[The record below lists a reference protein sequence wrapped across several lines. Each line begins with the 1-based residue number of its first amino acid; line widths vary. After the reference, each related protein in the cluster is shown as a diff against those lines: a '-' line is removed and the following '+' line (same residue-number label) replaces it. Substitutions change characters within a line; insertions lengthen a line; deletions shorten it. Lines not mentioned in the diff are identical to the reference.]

1 MAQLS
6 TGRVDIISRENGTLL
21 SQNST
26 NASRTILLSEPSVV
40 RVNATRAAV
49 TSFERQGDDLIL
61 HMQDGSVVRYQRFF
75 LNDENGEHSE
85 LVFDDGVNPPE
96 HAIFPAASEGADTT
110 AMALTPTYESLGN
123 IEPLLLADNALLG
136 DNLTTAAGIAGVLG
150 LAGVGIASAGG
161 GGGGG
166 GDDNNNGGGDGGNG
180 GGDGGGDGG
189 TPEPVEGTLTITQP
203 ISGDNYL
210 NAGEAQAALI
220 ISGTT
225 TGVTAGSTVTLTFNG
240 VNYTALVGSNG
251 RWSISIPA
259 SALANLTN
267 GTQNITATVTDVSG
281 AIVSDSADL
290 TVLVTLP
297 QPSLNPPFGDGTLDG
312 NEAGSDQ
319 TLTGNTG
326 VTGAGQTI
334 TITLGG
340 NTYTGT
346 VGNDGSWSVTI
357 PGSDLQSLPQGANTL
372 TLTVT
377 DAAGNSGTSSST
389 FNVNTAP
396 ASGTIDTPISGD
408 NQLNGDELQQDLL
421 VSGTGTAG
429 DRVTVTFDGVNYS
442 GVVQA
447 NGRWAIT
454 IPASALT
461 TLENGDYP
469 LSVSITN
476 AAGTTTQIG
485 NIPLAVDP
493 SLPSPTLTLDP
504 VAGDGILSGPEQGTP
519 LTLSGSGSP
528 GNTIAVTL
536 NDITYSTT
544 VGSDGSWSVTVPVSD
559 LAALAD
565 GGYVLNATATSPTG
579 GVITQQTLLNVDT
592 VAPTLSINTPI
603 AGDGYLNNAE
613 AGAPLAVSGSAEA
626 GSTVT
631 VTLDG
636 NEYTVTVPQNGEWS
650 VTIPADDLAALANGN
665 YTLTVSATDEI
676 GNVTTSGSA
685 LAVIADPALLP
696 VLTLDPFAGD
706 DVLDSAERG
715 TDQLVTG
722 SVTNVT
728 AGQTVTVTLNGID
741 YTGTVQAGGTWSVT
755 VPAADLADLAAGGQ
769 TLDVTVSDLAGNS
782 ASASGD
788 FTVQPAGGA
797 ALAIAPISDD
807 NYLNAAEAGAP
818 LTISGNAT
826 GVAAGSTVTVSF
838 NDATYTGTTDANG
851 AWSVSIPAADLTAL
865 SDGPLTV
872 TASVPDGN
880 GGTLSSDSTLNV
892 AIAPLPEPV
901 LDVPFGDGVLSGPEL
916 TQDQTLSGSTGIT
929 GGDQEVVVS
938 LNGNDY
944 PATVD
949 GDGNWTVTVPAND
962 LQELPAGSNPIVV
975 TVTDAAGNT
984 NSSTTPVTVET
995 SAPVLTIN
1003 PPSGDGVVN
1012 ASEQANPLVVSGST
1026 DAGGSVTVT
1035 LNNVDYP
1042 ATVSADGSWSVSL
1055 PASALQALADG
1066 RYDLSVTATGDN
1078 GNSTTALQPVTIAT
1092 AAPAF
1097 TIDPLA
1103 QDNIL
1108 NATEQ
1113 GQPLD
1118 ISGSGSAGDSVTVTL
1133 NGVNY
1138 TTNVGENG
1146 QWAVSVPAGALGA
1159 LSNDTNYPVNVL
1171 VSDANGNRTSDQTTL
1186 RVDNAPPALTIDD
1199 PSGDGILNAAEQ
1211 QQPLALTG
1219 SGEVGNTITVT
1230 VDGQSFTGTVGVNGQ
1245 WAVEIP
1251 SATLIGLEEGPNAI
1265 NITARDASGNTTT
1278 EQVNLTVN
1286 TGAANPPAVTI
1297 AVDTFAGNGVLDSA
1311 EQQVAQVLTG
1321 TTTNVPAGQT
1331 VTVTLNDAIFTG
1343 LVDGDGNWSV
1353 TLPVEALNGL
1363 SDGSQTLSVSVNDV
1377 AGNSASASDSFT
1389 VNTAISGIAM
1399 APLAGDGYLNATEAA
1414 QDLVINGTSINVPV
1428 GGTVEVTFN
1437 GAIFTG
1443 TVGAN
1448 GAWSVTVPAENLTGL
1463 DDGPLSV
1470 SASVTDNTG
1479 ATLTSNAAL
1488 NVAVAAQPTVT
1499 VNPPFG
1505 DGYLNAEQITQD
1517 GVLTGNTG
1525 VSGSGQ
1531 AVTVTLGDNTYNGN
1545 VAPDGSWS
1553 VTLPAADLA
1562 ALDEGANNLA
1572 VTVSD
1577 AAGNSASG
1585 NATVTVDTSAPPV
1598 TVTTPISGGTLN
1610 ASEVTQP
1617 LDLAGNGEAGSNIT
1631 VNLNGTDYTTTV
1643 GGDGNWTLTIPAA
1656 DLGALPDGSYTLSV
1670 TGSDAAGNATTVTTP
1685 LAVKAAAASLPTI
1698 TLDSFA
1704 GNNVLD
1710 GAEQQTAQLI
1720 SGTTTNVEPGQ
1731 TVTVTLSGQDYSA
1744 TVQADGGWS
1753 VSVPAADLADVANG
1767 TATISATV
1775 SDAAGNAASQT
1786 LDITVNNALS
1796 GIAIAPLS
1804 DDGYLNAT
1812 EAASDLL
1819 ISGSSN
1825 NLANGTPVT
1834 VSFNDRTYTTTV
1846 GANGA
1851 WSVTVPATALAGLPD
1866 GNLPVTVSATD
1877 AAGNAVSN
1885 SSNLA
1890 VQINNLPDTTLQTP
1904 FGDGVI
1910 NAAESAAPQQLQ
1922 GNTGL
1927 TGSGQSVTVTLDGND
1942 YSGTVDANGNWSV
1955 TLPAEALGALPSG
1968 ESPLLVTVSDAA
1980 GNTSTLD
1987 SSVTVDTTPPTLT
2000 INAIAGDNRINAVE
2014 AAAPVTVSGSSTAG
2028 EGQTVTVAL
2037 NGQTWTT
2044 ETDANGDWTLDL
2056 PAGALA
2062 GINNGDYP
2070 LTVTVTDA
2078 AGNPATSS
2086 STLTVQNTQLAPT
2099 ITTPFG
2105 DGYLNSSEAENAQTL
2120 SGTSGATGAGQSVIV
2135 ALDGVDYPATVD
2147 NNGNWTLTLDADTL
2161 QDLESGV
2168 LPIVVTVTDA
2178 AGNVGTV
2185 ENAVSIDYSAPTLT
2199 LDAVAVDNR
2208 INAAETLQ
2216 DLVISG
2222 TASQSEVGQTVTV
2235 NFNGQP
2241 LQTVVLNGGSWRVTV
2256 PASVLQGLPDGETP
2270 LSVTLT
2276 DAAGNVTTV
2285 DRPITVVANPDN
2297 LPTLTLDPVS
2307 TDDYL
2312 NQAEAGQALTLTGSS
2327 SDLASGQTV
2336 TVTLNGA
2343 SYTGTV
2349 DADGDWSVTVPQA
2362 AVAQLADGAQNFIVR
2377 AADIAGNPTVV
2388 EGSFTVVASAA
2399 SQPTISVDPLTDDD
2413 IVNAQE
2419 AAQGLTVTGSSQRLP
2434 EGTTLTVT
2442 LNGEEYTAT
2451 VDADGNWSATVPA
2464 EAAQALPQGNNS
2476 LTVSGAD
2483 VAGNPAQSTDNFTVD
2498 TNPPILFDVEAVVG
2512 ADGILNQP
2520 EALAGINITGLTAAG
2535 QQVTV
2540 TLNGRTYTGTADG
2553 GGGFIIPIPGGDLL
2567 ALADGPISAV
2577 VSVSDANGNVNSS
2590 SADFTVA
2597 INTLPTLTLDAP
2609 FTDGII
2615 SAAEAAVDQTLSGS
2629 ATNLTEGTSVT
2640 IAIGT
2645 LSYITTV
2652 DADGN
2657 WQVTVPADDLS
2668 GLPDGTTQIVV
2679 SASDAAGNPA
2689 AAQGSVDLLIA
2700 TQPAAAI
2707 TTPFVDGAL
2716 NAAEAGVNQI
2726 ISGSTGITGNGQTVS
2741 VVISGLNDGDPLT
2754 AVVGANGNWSLTLT
2768 PQQLATL
2775 ADGPHTIDVTV
2786 SDRAG
2791 NSDTASTDF
2800 TTIINTLPTPTLE
2813 TPFGDGQLNATEAA
2827 AGTTLSGST
2836 GISGEQTV
2844 TVTINGTAYPV
2855 TVDGDGGWTV
2865 DLTPAQLQA
2874 LPDGPLPV
2882 TVTVTDA
2889 AGNTASDSETVQVIV
2904 NTLPAATL
2912 DLPFGNGA
2920 LDATE
2925 AGVTQTLTGKT
2936 GVSGAGQTVNVVI
2949 SGLNNDQPLAATV
2962 DNGGNW
2968 TLNLTPQ
2975 QLADLDN
2982 GTHTITVTASDAVGN
2997 TSTTEPLDVVTAV
3010 TLPEPVIDT
3019 PFGNGVL
3026 NIAEASGALT
3036 LSGSTGAGGDN
3047 QGVQIRIDVGGALY
3061 TGTVDADGNWSV
3073 DLPAGALSGLSNG
3086 PHDIVVTVIDSAG
3099 NVVERTETFTSAL
3112 TPPAPTVNPPF
3123 GDGELTAAD
3132 AAAGATLS
3140 GTTGGAT
3147 SVIVTLG
3154 DTDYPATVNAN
3165 GTWTADLPAG
3175 ALAALAQGN
3184 GSLTVTATDANGNS
3198 ATTIGEF
3205 TVNTSVPVI
3214 TIDAFTGDNAL
3225 DYAESITTQP
3235 LTGSATGA
3243 EPGSVVAVTI
3253 GDSQLS
3259 GIVDANGDWSV
3270 NVPPEVLAQLTAP
3283 SGTITVTV
3291 TDPAGNS
3298 SSADATISVDITPPE
3313 GPLLTLASVTGD
3325 NIINA
3330 AESAEGLPAF
3340 TGSFANFGPEGGT
3353 ITLTVN
3359 GTPAGTATIDTAD
3372 GSWSITPNEAA
3383 FPADGSYAV
3392 TVTAAGPA
3400 GTVSTGSTV
3409 VVDRTVPTLTINEVT
3424 GDGLLN
3430 GAELNSAQTIS
3441 GTASTSEV
3449 GRTVIVTLNGNNYRA
3464 VVQGDGS
3471 WRTSV
3476 PAADLQALG
3485 DGERTISASLS
3496 DAAGNTGS
3504 ATSTV
3509 TVDTGAPLLE
3519 LDALLDNNILNAT
3532 DILTTQVLTGRAS
3545 GAEGQTVGIYLGDGN
3560 PIATAVV
3567 AEDGTFSIDLTPE
3580 VLGSLAE
3587 GPLVLGVRVNDEAGN
3602 RTDATLTV
3610 NKIVNQALNLVVD
3623 SVFGDGFLNA
3633 ADTAIGQTIS
3643 GITTS
3648 AGIGATVDLTLGGT
3662 TLTARVG
3669 QDGKWAIVVPPSVL
3683 ELLQDGDI
3691 DLNLTLTD
3699 AAGNQRTVTET
3710 VTAIVD
3716 NVPVIGSLAGVLGV
3730 DNLLNIAE
3738 LGQDQTLGGV
3748 INAATGSTVV
3758 VTLGN
3763 QTYQTQVT
3771 AGGNWGL
3778 TIPAADL
3785 GNLLDGT
3792 LALGV
3797 QVTDPA
3803 GNTASQSVNIGI
3815 FGSAPVINLDPIFGN
3830 GFLGITDLLTGQTI
3844 SGVVQNVAA
3853 GSTVRINI
3861 GSTNLTATVGD
3872 GGVFSATVAPNILQ
3886 TLAEGNL
3893 TVGVSVTDAA
3903 GNTTAT
3909 SAGLVVDVT
3918 APTLNLSPLFGD
3930 GLLNAADALVTQ
3942 ALGGRVGNVEPG
3954 ARVSVAIGGQ
3964 TLLTTTDA
3972 NGNFS
3977 VALTPAL
3984 LQGLADGN
3992 LTANVTV
3999 TDSAGNS
4006 TSATA
4011 GALIGI
4017 HNLPVITLDPLFG
4030 NGVLSLVES
4039 LVTQTVSGTVA
4050 NAAAGSQVRINVG
4063 NIVLNAAV
4071 GNDGRFSANLTPDLL
4086 GTLLNGNLT
4095 VGVSVTDPVGN
4106 VSSINTGVQVG
4117 INNPPALTLNT
4128 IFGDGVLSAVD
4139 LNTNQTISG
4148 SSSNLGSGSSVVV
4161 TLNGRSYTTTVGSG
4175 GNWSLSVPRADLAAI
4190 NDGTQTVSV
4199 RATDAYGNVANA
4211 SGNVSVIAQTPPT
4224 LTLNPVFGDGLL
4236 NARDAQTTQ
4245 IISGTSTNAEGS
4257 TVNVTL
4263 AGSRYTGTVG
4273 ANGAWSVAVP
4283 SASLLAIADGTQ
4295 TVNVSVTNNAG
4306 VSGSASSSVQV
4317 GTQTLPTV
4325 TLNSFFGGDGYLNL
4339 AEANAT
4345 GSISGTATNAAG
4357 RTVTVNVAGNQYT
4370 TTVGSNGAWSV
4381 NVPSTTLRNISDGG
4395 HSVNVSVSDAV
4406 GNTASASGSF
4416 NAITH
4421 NLPAIGVDPVL
4432 SLVSVLLTGLTIT
4445 GGTLNLRQGTTVNV
4459 TLNGVTQQATVDALG
4474 RYSAKFSGSLLTA
4487 LNLNSI
4493 VTVRAVDAAGN
4504 PATTSTTLL
4513 LGSLLPVASTSQV
4526 ATLSLMALATDEALA
4541 ADQHQDNSQATVNGG
4556 EQTATQV
4563 VASKVVDSTL
4573 TTEADST
4580 AAATASTAATT
4591 APADNSAQAAGSTP
4605 ADDSATFTIGGVTI
4619 VLEDGT
4625 QQQGSEVT
4633 GSSGDDTVTISDLN
4647 FTHIDGGAGTDTLV
4661 LDGEH
4666 IQLDLTA
4673 LGLKIENIEILN
4685 LGDSGTNSVKLDLD
4699 EALNITDKPQDD
4711 LLIKGADG
4719 NQVTLSNNGD
4729 GVWNTI
4735 GQREVNGELYD
4746 IYHNSALAADN
4757 TLGDVLV
4764 QHNLQVHVV

>member
-1 MAQLS
+1 
-6 TGRVDIISRENGTLL
+6 
-21 SQNST
+21 
-26 NASRTILLSEPSVV
+26 
-40 RVNATRAAV
+40 TRAAV

-110 AMALTPTYESLGN
+110 AMALTPTYESLGD

-166 GDDNNNGGGDGGNG
+166 DDDDNNGGGDGGNG

-189 TPEPVEGTLTITQP
+189 GTPEPVEGSLTITQP

-210 NAGEAQAALI
+210 NAGEAQTVLI

-251 RWSISIPA
+251 SWSISIPA
-259 SALANLTN
+259 SALAGLTN
-267 GTQNITATVTDVSG
+267 GTQSITATVTDASG

-357 PGSDLQSLPQGANTL
+357 PGSALQNLPQGANTI

-377 DAAGNSGTSSST
+377 DAAGNSGTTSST

-396 ASGTIDTPISGD
+396 ASGTVDTPISGD
-408 NQLNGDELQQDLL
+408 NQLSGDELQQDLL

-429 DRVTVTFDGVNYS
+429 DRVTVNFDGVNYS

-454 IPASALT
+454 IPASALA
-461 TLENGDYP
+461 TLENGEYS
-469 LSVSITN
+469 LSVSLTN

-485 NIPLAVDP
+485 TIPLAVDP

-528 GNTIAVTL
+528 GDTIAVTL
-536 NDITYSTT
+536 NDITYNTT
-544 VGSDGSWSVTVPVSD
+544 VGSDGNWSVTVPVSD

-565 GGYVLNATATSPTG
+565 GGYVLNATATSPAG

-592 VAPTLSINTPI
+592 VAPTLSLNTPI
-603 AGDGYLNNAE
+603 AGDGYLNNSE

-650 VTIPADDLAALANGN
+650 VTIPANDLAALANGN

-685 LAVIADPALLP
+685 LVVVADPALLP
-696 VLTLDPFAGD
+696 VLTLNAFAGD

-715 TDQLVTG
+715 VEQLVTG

-728 AGQTVTVTLNGID
+728 AGQTVTVTLNGVD
-741 YTGTVQAGGTWSVT
+741 YTGTVQAGGTWRVT
-755 VPAADLADLAAGGQ
+755 VPAADLADLADLAAGGQ
-769 TLDVTVSDLAGNS
+769 TLEVTVSDLAGNS

-797 ALAIAPISDD
+797 ALAIAPISED

-838 NDATYTGTTDANG
+838 NNETYTGTTDANG

-880 GGTLSSDSTLNV
+880 GGTLSSNSTLNV

-916 TQDQTLSGSTGIT
+916 AQDQTLSGSTGIT

-949 GDGNWTVTVPAND
+949 GDGNWTVTVPASD
-962 LQELPAGSNPIVV
+962 LQDLPPGSNPIVV

-1012 ASEQANPLVVSGST
+1012 ASEQANPLVMSGST
-1026 DAGGSVTVT
+1026 DAGSSVTVT

-1055 PASALQALADG
+1055 PASALQELADG
-1066 RYDLSVTATGDN
+1066 RYDLSVTATSAD

-1103 QDNIL
+1103 DDNIL

-1113 GQPLD
+1113 GQPLS

-1138 TTNVGENG
+1138 TTSVGENG
-1146 QWAVSVPAGALGA
+1146 QWAVSVPAEALGA
-1159 LSNDTNYPVNVL
+1159 LSNDTDYPVNVL
-1171 VSDANGNRTSDQTTL
+1171 VNDANGNRTSDQATL

-1211 QQPLALTG
+1211 QQPLALSG

-1245 WAVEIP
+1245 WTVEIP

-1265 NITARDASGNTTT
+1265 TIAARDGSGNTTT

-1286 TGAANPPAVTI
+1286 TGAANPPAVTV

-1331 VTVTLNDAIFTG
+1331 VTVTLNGAIFTG

-1353 TLPVEALNGL
+1353 TLPAEALNGL
-1363 SDGSQTLSVSVNDV
+1363 SDGSQTLNVSVNDV
-1377 AGNSASASDSFT
+1377 AGNSASASGSFT
-1389 VNTAISGIAM
+1389 VNTAISGIAL

-1414 QDLVINGTSINVPV
+1414 QDLVINGTSVNVPV
-1428 GGTVEVTFN
+1428 GGTVEITFN

-1443 TVGAN
+1443 TVGTN

-1463 DDGPLSV
+1463 ADGPLSV

-1479 ATLTSNAAL
+1479 ATLTSNATL

-1505 DGYLNAEQITQD
+1505 DGYLNAEDITQD

-1525 VSGSGQ
+1525 VSGAGQ
-1531 AVTVTLGDNTYNGN
+1531 TVTVTLGDTTYNGS

-1562 ALDEGANNLA
+1562 ALDEGTNNLA

-1598 TVTTPISGGTLN
+1598 TVTTPVSGGVLN

-1617 LDLAGNGEAGSNIT
+1617 LDLAGSGEAGSNIT
-1631 VNLNGTDYTTTV
+1631 INLNGTDYTTTV
-1643 GGDGNWTLTIPAA
+1643 GSDGNWALTIPAA

-1670 TGSDAAGNATTVTTP
+1670 TGSDAAGNATTVNTP
-1685 LAVKAAAASLPTI
+1685 LAVKAAAANLPTV

-1731 TVTVTLSGQDYSA
+1731 IVTVTLNGQDYRA
-1744 TVQADGGWS
+1744 TVQAGGGWN

-1767 TATISATV
+1767 TATIGATV
-1775 SDAAGNAASQT
+1775 SDAAGNATSQT

-1825 NLANGTPVT
+1825 NLASGTPVT
-1834 VSFNDRTYTTTV
+1834 VTFNDRPYTTTV

-1851 WSVTVPATALAGLPD
+1851 WSVTIPATALAGLPD
-1866 GNLPVTVSATD
+1866 GSLPVTVSATD

-1885 SSNLA
+1885 SSSLT
-1890 VQINNLPDTTLQTP
+1890 VQINNLPDATLQTP

-1955 TLPAEALGALPSG
+1955 TLPAEVLGALPQG

-1980 GNTSTLD
+1980 GNSSTLD

-2000 INAIAGDNRINAVE
+2000 IDAIAGDNRINAIE
-2014 AAAPVTVSGSSTAG
+2014 AAAPVNVSGSSTAG
-2028 EGQTVTVAL
+2028 AGLPVTVAV

-2070 LTVTVTDA
+2070 LTVTVSDA
-2078 AGNPATSS
+2078 AGNPATST

-2105 DGYLNSSEAENAQTL
+2105 DGYLNSSEAESAQTL
-2120 SGTSGATGAGQSVIV
+2120 SGTSGVTGAGQSVTV

-2147 NNGNWTLTLDADTL
+2147 NNGNWTLTLDAETL
-2161 QDLESGV
+2161 QDLTSGI
-2168 LPIVVTVTDA
+2168 LPIVVTATDA

-2185 ENAVSIDYSAPTLT
+2185 ENAVSVDYSAPSLT
-2199 LDAVAVDNR
+2199 LNAVAADNT

-2235 NFNGQP
+2235 TFNGQP

-2307 TDDYL
+2307 TDGYL
-2312 NQAEAGQALTLTGSS
+2312 NLAEAGQALTLTGSS

-2336 TVTLNGA
+2336 TVTLNGV

-2362 AVAQLADGAQNFIVR
+2362 AVGQLADGAQNFIVR
-2377 AADIAGNPTVV
+2377 AADTAGNPTVV

-2419 AAQGLTVTGSSQRLP
+2419 AAQGLIITGNSQRLP
-2434 EGTTLTVT
+2434 EGSTLNVT
-2442 LNGEEYTAT
+2442 LNDEEYTAT
-2451 VDADGNWSATVPA
+2451 VDADGGWSVTVSA
-2464 EAAQALPQGNNS
+2464 EAAQALPQGDNS

-2483 VAGNPAQSTDNFTVD
+2483 VAGNPAQGSASFTVD

-2553 GGGFIIPIPGGDLL
+2553 GGGFIIPIPSGDLL
-2567 ALADGPISAV
+2567 ALGDGPISAT

-2629 ATNLTEGTSVT
+2629 ATNLAEGTAVT
-2640 IAIGT
+2640 IAVGT
-2645 LSYITTV
+2645 LSYTTTV

-2689 AAQGSVDLLIA
+2689 GAQGSVDLLIA
-2700 TQPAAAI
+2700 TQPAATI

-2726 ISGSTGITGNGQTVS
+2726 ISGSTGISSSGQTVS
-2741 VVISGLNDGDPLT
+2741 VVISRLNDGDPLT

-2791 NSDTASTDF
+2791 NSDSASTDF
-2800 TTIINTLPTPTLE
+2800 TTIINTLPAATLE

-2827 AGTTLSGST
+2827 AGATLSGST
-2836 GISGEQTV
+2836 GVSGEQTV

-2855 TVDGDGGWTV
+2855 TVDGDGGWSV

-2874 LPDGPLPV
+2874 LPDGTLPI
-2882 TVTVTDA
+2882 TITVTDA
-2889 AGNTASDSETVQVIV
+2889 AGNIDTDSETVQVIV
-2904 NTLPAATL
+2904 NTLPAVTL
-2912 DLPFGNGA
+2912 DLPFGDGA

-2925 AGVTQTLTGKT
+2925 AGATQTLTGKT
-2936 GVSGAGQTVNVVI
+2936 GVSGAGQTVNVTI
-2949 SGLNNDQPLAATV
+2949 SGLNNDQPLAAAV
-2962 DNGGNW
+2962 DNSGNW
-2968 TLNLTPQ
+2968 TLNLTPEQ
-2975 QLADLDN
+2975 LSQLAN
-2982 GTHTITVTASDAVGN
+2982 GTHTVTVIASDAVGN
-2997 TSTTEPLDVVTAV
+2997 TSTTEPLEVVTAV
-3010 TLPEPVIDT
+3010 TLPDPVIDT
-3019 PFGNGVL
+3019 PFGDGIL
-3026 NIAEASGALT
+3026 NIDEASGALT

-3047 QGVQIRIDVGGALY
+3047 QGIQLRIDVGGTLY
-3061 TGTVDADGNWSV
+3061 TGTVDADGNWTV
-3073 DLPAGALSGLSNG
+3073 DLPAGALSGLVDG

-3099 NVVERTETFTSAL
+3099 NVVERTETFTTAL

-3123 GDGELTAAD
+3123 GDGELNAAD
-3132 AAAGATLS
+3132 AAAGVTLS

-3147 SVIVTLG
+3147 SVVVTLG
-3154 DTDYPATVNAN
+3154 DNDYPATVNAN

-3175 ALAALAQGN
+3175 ALTALAQGN

-3198 ATTIGEF
+3198 ATAVGEF
-3205 TVNTSVPVI
+3205 NVNTSVPVV
-3214 TIDAFTGDNAL
+3214 TIDDFTGDNAL
-3225 DYAESITTQP
+3225 DYAESITTQT

-3253 GDSQLS
+3253 GDRQLS

-3270 NVPPEVLAQLTAP
+3270 NVPPEALAQLAAP

-3298 SSADATISVDITPPE
+3298 GSANATISVDVTPPT

-3330 AESAEGLPAF
+3330 AEGLPAF
-3340 TGSFANFGPEGGT
+3340 TGSFANFGAEGGT
-3353 ITLTVN
+3353 ITLQVN
-3359 GTPAGTATIDTAD
+3359 GAPAGTAAIDTAD
-3372 GSWSITPNEAA
+3372 GSWSITPDAAA
-3383 FPADGSYAV
+3383 FPADGSYTV
-3392 TVTAAGPA
+3392 TVTAVGPA
-3400 GTVSTGSTV
+3400 GTVAASSTV
-3409 VVDRTVPTLTINEVT
+3409 VVDRTVPTLTINDIT

-3441 GTASTSEV
+3441 GTASTSEA

-3485 DGERTISASLS
+3485 EGERAITATLS
-3496 DAAGNTGS
+3496 DAAGNVGS

-3509 TVDTGAPLLE
+3509 TVDTGAPLLQ
-3519 LDALLDNNILNAT
+3519 LDALLGDNILNAT

-3567 AEDGTFSIDLTPE
+3567 AEDGTFSIDLSPE
-3580 VLGSLAE
+3580 VLGSLTE

-3738 LGQDQTLGGV
+3738 LGQNQTIGGV

-3778 TIPAADL
+3778 TIPAAAL

-3797 QVTDPA
+3797 RVTDPA
-3803 GNTASQSVNIGI
+3803 GNTAAQSVNIGV
-3815 FGSAPVINLDPIFGN
+3815 FGSAPVINLNPIFGD
-3830 GFLGITDLLTGQTI
+3830 GFLGIADLLTGQTI

-3853 GSTVRINI
+3853 GATVRINI

-3872 GGVFSATVAPNILQ
+3872 GGIFSTTVTPNILQ
-3886 TLAEGNL
+3886 TLTEGNL

-3942 ALGGRVGNVEPG
+3942 VLGGRAGNVEPG

-3964 TLLTTTDA
+3964 TLLTTADA

-3992 LTANVTV
+3992 LTATVTV
-3999 TDSAGNS
+3999 TDRAGNS

-4071 GNDGRFSANLTPDLL
+4071 GSDGRFSADLTPDLL

-4106 VSSINTGVQVG
+4106 VSSINTGIQIG
-4117 INNPPALTLNT
+4117 SNNPPALTVNT
-4128 IFGDGVLSAVD
+4128 VFGDGVLSAVD
-4139 LNTNQTISG
+4139 LNSNQTISG

-4211 SGNVSVIAQTPPT
+4211 SGNVSVIAHTPPT

-4263 AGSRYTGTVG
+4263 AGSRYTGTIG
-4273 ANGAWSVAVP
+4273 ANGAWSVSVP

-4317 GTQTLPTV
+4317 GTHTLPTV

-4339 AEANAT
+4339 AEANTAE
-4345 GSISGTATNAAG
+4345 SISGTATNAIG
-4357 RTVTVNVAGNQYT
+4357 RTVTVNVAGTQYT
-4370 TTVGSNGAWSV
+4370 TTVGTNGTWSV
-4381 NVPSTTLRNISDGG
+4381 SVPSTTLRNISDGG

-4406 GNTASASGSF
+4406 GNTASTSGSF
-4416 NAITH
+4416 NAITQ
-4421 NLPAIGVDPVL
+4421 NLPVIGVDPVL

-4459 TLNGVTQQATVDALG
+4459 TLNGTTQQATVDALG

-4504 PATTSTTLL
+4504 PASTSTTLL
-4513 LGSLLPVASTSQV
+4513 LGSLLPVTSTSEV
-4526 ATLSLMALATDEALA
+4526 ATLSLMALTTDEALA
-4541 ADQHQDNSQATVNGG
+4541 ADQHQDNSLATANSG
-4556 EQTATQV
+4556 EQVATQV
-4563 VASKVVDSTL
+4563 ATSKAVDSTL

-4580 AAATASTAATT
+4580 AAATASTAS
-4591 APADNSAQAAGSTP
+4591 DNSEQAAAGSTL
-4605 ADDSATFTIGGVTI
+4605 ADDSATFMIGGVTI

-4633 GSSGDDTVTISDLN
+4633 GGIGDDTVTISDLK

-4666 IQLDLTA
+4666 IQLD
-4673 LGLKIENIEILN
+4673 
-4685 LGDSGTNSVKLDLD
+4685 
-4699 EALNITDKPQDD
+4699 
-4711 LLIKGADG
+4711 
-4719 NQVTLSNNGD
+4719 
-4729 GVWNTI
+4729 
-4735 GQREVNGELYD
+4735 
-4746 IYHNSALAADN
+4746 
-4757 TLGDVLV
+4757 
-4764 QHNLQVHVV
+4764 